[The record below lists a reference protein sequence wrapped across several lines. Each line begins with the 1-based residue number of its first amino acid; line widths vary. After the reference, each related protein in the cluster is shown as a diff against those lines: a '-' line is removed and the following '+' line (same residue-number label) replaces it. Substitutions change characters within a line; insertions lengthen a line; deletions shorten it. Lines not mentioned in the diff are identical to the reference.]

1 VRPVS
6 GKDGVSWLSEAAVV
20 ALVSIRLKRMS
31 KAEARTD
38 EQGPLAAPED
48 VIHVMGDMNGAK
60 LLDIMALQA
69 TIRDVEEAALW
80 LAGDADVYGAGSPL
94 KGVAG
99 EIVAIVTADEQ
110 EEPPRQG

>member
-1 VRPVS
+1 
-6 GKDGVSWLSEAAVV
+6 
-20 ALVSIRLKRMS
+20 MS

-60 LLDIMALQA
+60 LLDIMALQP

-110 EEPPRQG
+110 EEPPRPG